1 MRYDFDRLIDRR
13 NTDCVKHDRNAALFG
28 TKDVLAMWVADMD
41 FPCPEPVLE
50 AMRRR
55 LDHPILGYTYPPE
68 PLYRAIIDRMDRA
81 YGWAVQKD
89 WIVFVPGVVDGVY
102 AAVRAMTQPG
112 DEVVVQPPVYFPF
125 FPAVT
130 DTGCQL
136 VHNPLRR
143 EGDGYVMDLDDLARR
158 FATVPGFP
166 GKTHRIRALV
176 LCSPHNPVGRVWT
189 ADELR
194 RLGDL
199 CLANDCVIVSD
210 EIHCDLLVGK
220 ARHTPTASLSPALA
234 KATITL
240 MAPSKSFN
248 LAGLGASFA
257 IIPDP
262 GLRRRFARARAGQGG
277 VNLLGFV
284 AMEAALRDGDDYLAQ
299 LNAYLAGNVAVFAR
313 GLAGIPGLRLVP
325 PEGPEGTYLAWVDM
339 RGLGLDDEALKDFM
353 LKKARIATSYGAMFG
368 AGGEGFQRFNL
379 ACPRSVVEEAVS
391 RLGAAVAAVAPFG
404 PRRGLG

>member
-1 MRYDFDRLIDRR
+1 MRYDFDRVIDRR
-13 NTDCVKHDRNAALFG
+13 NTDCMKHDHNAAFFG
-28 TKDVLAMWVADMD
+28 TDDVLPMWVADMD

-55 LDHPILGYTYPPE
+55 LDHPILGYTYPPDS
-68 PLYRAIIDRMDRA
+68 LYRAIIDRMGRVYD
-81 YGWAVQKD
+81 WSVQKD
-89 WIVFVPGVVDGVY
+89 WITFVPGVVDGVY
-102 AAVRAMTQPG
+102 AAVRALTQPG
-112 DEVVVQPPVYFPF
+112 DEVVIQPPAYFPF

-130 DTGCQL
+130 NNGCQI
-136 VHNPLRR
+136 VNNPLRL
-143 EGDGYVMDLDDLARR
+143 EGDRYVMDFDDLARR
-158 FATVPGFP
+158 FATVAGFP

-199 CLANDCVIVSD
+199 CLANDCVIISD

-220 ARHTPTASLSPALA
+220 ARHTPTAGLSLELA

-262 GLRRRFARARAGQGG
+262 ELRRRFARARAGQGG

-284 AMEAALRDGDDYLAQ
+284 AMEAALRDGGDYLAQ
-299 LNAYLAGNVAVFAR
+299 LNAYLVGNVAAFAR
-313 GLAGIPGLRLVP
+313 GLAGIPGVRLAP
-325 PEGPEGTYLAWVDM
+325 DTGPEGTYLAWVDM
-339 RGLGLDDEALKDFM
+339 RELGLDDEALKNFM
-353 LKKARIATSYGAMFG
+353 LGKARIATSYGWMFG
-368 AGGEGFQRFNL
+368 PGGEGFQRFNL
-379 ACPRSVVEEAVS
+379 ACPRSLVEEAIS
-391 RLGAAVAAVAPFG
+391 RLAAAVAALG
-404 PRRGLG
+404 PR